1 MKHVI
6 HAQPQNNTA
15 MQPIQPCLGRDEPRR
30 RVELEAAAVIQIA
43 GIALALHERL
53 DLSMTCCAQVQ

>member
-6 HAQPQNNTA
+6 HAQTRNNTV

-30 RVELEAAAVIQIA
+30 RVELEAAVIQIA
-43 GIALALHERL
+43 GIARTA
-53 DLSMTCCAQVQ
+53 